1 MFEMDHHAPAAQA
14 VQKDNVIEM
23 SPFLSDRRF
32 PEIAEIDAYWQG
44 KRAGRVMPARADI
57 DPRGIEGALAHSF
70 ILERIAPG
78 MTRLRLAGQIFNDLQ
93 GMKVRGM
100 PFGSL
105 FASHYRKEID
115 ELAEAVCAKPG
126 IAQMTLSAER
136 GRGKPLFEGRMTL
149 WPLSDDRGHS
159 TRILGAVSY
168 KGVIGET
175 PRHFQLAG
183 HRLRVLSGQSLLP
196 ESQQAVGFAEASAP
210 FAAREPARDT
220 AQTKGVPHLRLVK
233 TDR

>member
-1 MFEMDHHAPAAQA
+1 
-14 VQKDNVIEM
+14 
-23 SPFLSDRRF
+23 
-32 PEIAEIDAYWQG
+32 
-44 KRAGRVMPARADI
+44 
-57 DPRGIEGALAHSF
+57 
-70 ILERIAPG
+70 
-78 MTRLRLAGQIFNDLQ
+78 
-93 GMKVRGM
+93 
-100 PFGSL
+100 
-105 FASHYRKEID
+105 
-115 ELAEAVCAKPG
+115 
-126 IAQMTLSAER
+126 

-168 KGVIGET
+168 KGVIGDT

-196 ESQQAVGFAEASAP
+196 EPQQAVGFAEASEA
-210 FAAREPARDT
+210 FVAREPAQDM